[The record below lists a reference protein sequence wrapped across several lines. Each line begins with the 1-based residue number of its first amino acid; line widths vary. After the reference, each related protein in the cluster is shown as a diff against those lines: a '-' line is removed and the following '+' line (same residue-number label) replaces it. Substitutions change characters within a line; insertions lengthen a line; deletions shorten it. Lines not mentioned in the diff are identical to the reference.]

1 MQSWMKY
8 TPCEEIKKLTIPVLV
23 IQGSSDIQVS
33 EEEGKSLGAC
43 NAKASFK
50 LISGMNHVLK
60 NSSSERNENIATY
73 SNATLPLNEKLTA
86 EVLLFV
92 TNINK
97 K

>member
-1 MQSWMKY
+1 V
-8 TPCEEIKKLTIPVLV
+8 KKKESP
-23 IQGSSDIQVS
+23 
-33 EEEGKSLGAC
+33 GAC
-43 NAKASFK
+43 NAKASCK

>member
-1 MQSWMKY
+1 
-8 TPCEEIKKLTIPVLV
+8 
-23 IQGSSDIQVS
+23 
-33 EEEGKSLGAC
+33 
-43 NAKASFK
+43 
-50 LISGMNHVLK
+50 MNHVLK